1 MDRLTEMFKYT
12 TLGPAQFWALSPV
25 IALSFLAVVTLI
37 ISATGGKGHNLSRW
51 CSLLGVLVIL
61 IFQMRGIHA
70 PEITILDD
78 ILIFNA
84 FTRVLSLIV
93 MGIGFFSLLLVTGQ
107 SKREK
112 LLPEIYPL
120 VLFSMAGMVLLAQTN
135 HLMLMFI
142 AIEIMSL
149 AVYVLVGMQRTAS
162 YAVEASLKYFI
173 LGGAASAM
181 FAYGAA
187 LVYGA
192 TGTFGLRAI
201 SLLLT
206 SDSVTG
212 LTLLSV
218 GGLLILAG
226 LFFKVGAFPFHFWI
240 PDVYQGATHSITGF
254 MSAAVKF
261 AAFIPLIKIAQ
272 QLFFVLPGKYGLLF
286 YVIIWLFAAITMLY
300 ANLAA
305 LVQNELK
312 RLLAYSSIAHTGYLL
327 AGVLICAMAPQGAAP
342 LIVYLIFYIF
352 SALGAM
358 GIVIL
363 LAEPFQRDVS
373 FTDIAGIAENRPY
386 LAFALSVFM
395 LAMAGIPMTAG
406 FIGKYILLSNVVNQ
420 GGTHL
425 VVIAVLSSLIS
436 VYYYLRVVVLMYM
449 GPAGQVAEKAIE
461 RPKTGML
468 IGPIAVA
475 SVMLVMTVQFGLF
488 PKAVIAY
495 IYRIL
500 H

>member
-25 IALSFLAVVTLI
+25 LALSFLAVVTLI
-37 ISATGGKGHNLSRW
+37 ISATGDKGHNLSRW
-51 CSLLGVLVIL
+51 FSLLGVLVIL

-218 GGLLILAG
+218 GSLLILAG

-261 AAFIPLIKIAQ
+261 AASRSTRRASLRVAP
-272 QLFFVLPGKYGLLF
+272 V
-286 YVIIWLFAAITMLY
+286 VVM
-300 ANLAA
+300 
-305 LVQNELK
+305 
-312 RLLAYSSIAHTGYLL
+312 SSIK
-327 AGVLICAMAPQGAAP
+327 M
-342 LIVYLIFYIF
+342 IFF
-352 SALGAM
+352 
-358 GIVIL
+358 
-363 LAEPFQRDVS
+363 PFARD
-373 FTDIAGIAENRPY
+373 
-386 LAFALSVFM
+386 
-395 LAMAGIPMTAG
+395 
-406 FIGKYILLSNVVNQ
+406 
-420 GGTHL
+420 
-425 VVIAVLSSLIS
+425 
-436 VYYYLRVVVLMYM
+436 
-449 GPAGQVAEKAIE
+449 
-461 RPKTGML
+461 
-468 IGPIAVA
+468 
-475 SVMLVMTVQFGLF
+475 
-488 PKAVIAY
+488 
-495 IYRIL
+495 
-500 H
+500 